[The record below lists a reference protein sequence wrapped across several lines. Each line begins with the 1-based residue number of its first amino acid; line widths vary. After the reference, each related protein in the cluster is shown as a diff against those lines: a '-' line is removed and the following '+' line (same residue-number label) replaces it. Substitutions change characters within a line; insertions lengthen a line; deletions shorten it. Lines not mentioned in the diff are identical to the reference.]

1 MKMSAVHP
9 WAITVAES
17 MPTTPQRKTAMNSTF
32 MTMVARLD
40 SRFITVYDTVSPKPL
55 ITAEAMVR
63 RHCEMTRA
71 RTHPMLP
78 GRNTAQTVN
87 ITAAKA
93 QQPEPSTAQ
102 EAVTTLLR
110 SLSSRQ
116 SMRNRNIASSIS
128 SETAGTRKSAIVL
141 M

>member
-1 MKMSAVHP
+1 
-9 WAITVAES
+9 
-17 MPTTPQRKTAMNSTF
+17 MNSTF
-32 MTMVARLD
+32 MVIVARLD
-40 SRFITVYDTVSPKPL
+40 SRFITVYETVSPKPL
-55 ITAEAMVR
+55 MTAEAMVR

-71 RTHPMLP
+71 MTQAMLP
-78 GRNTAQTVN
+78 GRKTAQTAN
-87 ITAAKA
+87 ITAANA

-116 SMRNRNIASSIS
+116 SMRNRNIASSMS
-128 SETAGTRKSAIVL
+128 SETAGTRKRAIVL